1 MFNVQSSKF
10 NVQRLKHKV
19 QCSKLKV
26 QWIGCF
32 LLAFP
37 LLFTACL
44 DETPKS
50 QLPEEQ
56 AYDTAA
62 NLYNN
67 AVATL
72 YNYIGGTQ
80 ESQGLQ
86 GTYRGV
92 YDYNTFT
99 TDEAIIPTR
108 GGDWY
113 DGGFWQSLYL
123 HTWTPADVSLRNT
136 WNYLYK
142 VVMLCNHSLA
152 ELDSHQSLLTTAQY
166 ESYRAEVV
174 GVRCLFYYELLD
186 MFGRVPL
193 IKADGVALDDVKQVE
208 RSVLFRDIVADLQDI
223 LPYLTD
229 DHSNL
234 EGNWYGRF
242 TRPVA
247 EFLLARLML
256 NAEIYNDNDW
266 TDDKQTDGKD
276 ILFTVDGQSMNVW
289 EACIY
294 YCDQIENAGFTL
306 ENDYAA
312 NFTVH
317 NETSTENIFV
327 IPMDKVKYQN
337 QFLYL
342 FRSRHYAHGS
352 AIGMDAE
359 NGSSATLS
367 TVRAYAYGTDSVDA
381 RYAINFYSDTLRV
394 DGKVVV
400 QDDGS
405 PLVYR
410 PQVMAVDL
418 TGTTYEKTAGA
429 RMSKYEIDRTAHADG
444 RLQDNDIVLF
454 RYADVLLMRAEAKV
468 RNGQSGQAD
477 LDQVRARAGM
487 SMRTATLDNILAER
501 LLELVWEGSR
511 RQDLVRFGL
520 FNKAYDLRPQLD
532 GEESGYTTVFP
543 IPSTA
548 LELNKQLEQ
557 NPGY

>member
-1 MFNVQSSKF
+1 MFK
-10 NVQRLKHKV
+10 VQRIH
-19 QCSKLKV
+19 
-26 QWIGCF
+26 CF
-32 LLAFP
+32 LLALP
-37 LLFTACL
+37 LLFSACL

-50 QLPEEQ
+50 QLPEDL
-56 AYDTAA
+56 AYDTAS

-72 YNYIGGTQ
+72 YNYIGGTV
-80 ESQGLQ
+80 ESQSLQ

-123 HTWTPADVSLRNT
+123 HSWTAADVSLRNT
-136 WNYLYK
+136 WDYLYK

-152 ELDSHQSLLTTAQY
+152 QLDSHRSLLTTDQY
-166 ESYRAEVV
+166 NSYKAEVTAL
-174 GVRCLFYYELLD
+174 RCLFYYELMD

-193 IKADGVALDDVKQVE
+193 VKTDGTALTEVKQAE
-208 RSVLFRDIVADLQDI
+208 RSVVFRDIVEELQAC
-223 LPYLTD
+223 LPYLNNH
-229 DHSNL
+229 HSNL
-234 EGNWYGRF
+234 EGNWYGRI

-256 NAEIYNDNDW
+256 NAEIYSDDNW
-266 TDDKQTDGKD
+266 TDGKRTPGKN
-276 ILFTVDGQSMNVW
+276 LFFSINNQELNAW
-289 EACIY
+289 EACAY
-294 YCDQIENAGFTL
+294 YCNQIAAAGYAL
-306 ENDYAA
+306 ENSYAD
-312 NFTVH
+312 NFKVH
-317 NETSTENIFV
+317 NETSAENIFV

-367 TVRAYAYGTDSVDA
+367 TVRAYGYGTDSVDA
-381 RYAINFYSDTLRV
+381 RYAINFFSDTIRV
-394 DGKVVV
+394 DGKVVL
-400 QDDGS
+400 QGNGT

-410 PQVMAVDL
+410 PLVMALDL
-418 TGTTYEKTAGA
+418 TGSKFEKTAGA

-454 RYADVLLMRAEAKV
+454 RYADVLLMKAEALV
-468 RNGQSGQAD
+468 RNGESGQAE
-477 LDQVRARAGM
+477 LNAVRARAGM
-487 SMRTATLDNILAER
+487 PSRPATLTNILSER
-501 LLELVWEGSR
+501 LLELMWEGSR
-511 RQDLVRFGL
+511 RQDLVRYGL
-520 FNKAYDLRPQLD
+520 FHKAYDLRLQLD
-532 GEESGYTTVFP
+532 KEDSGYTTVFP
-543 IPSTA
+543 IPTTV
-548 LELNKQLEQ
+548 LKLNGNLTQ
-557 NPGY
+557 NYGY